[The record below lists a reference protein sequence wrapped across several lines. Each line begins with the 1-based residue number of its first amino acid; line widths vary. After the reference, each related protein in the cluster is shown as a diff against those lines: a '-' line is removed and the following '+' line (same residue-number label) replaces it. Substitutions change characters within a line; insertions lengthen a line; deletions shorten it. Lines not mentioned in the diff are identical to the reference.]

1 MNTEEAVS
9 LHVMAIVGEQETMEL
24 MSSVFTGAGDDLV
37 LATDLAEGLARAA
50 AEVPEV
56 VFIDVGL
63 GNGAGLALVHHLRA
77 VSPDV
82 SVFALAHENSSEL
95 GSQVTALGGEGV
107 LMHPLTGDELLMA
120 VSAVRRRRAE
130 QRERIRLERQAAEV
144 RQGADLAIQI
154 ADAAECEDR
163 AAACEHVADVFMQ
176 AARAATAM
184 VYVPAGEGSTQ
195 LMRVA
200 ERGDVGQAPSFC
212 AEMELHNYA
221 RSHDLEVVPLA
232 LKSKMSG
239 LVVLGGTELQGEEL
253 DPLLRMLASQSAT
266 MLSLVLER
274 EHSHR
279 GAMKDPRSSA
289 YTFAYFVDV
298 AGREIDKSRRHHR
311 RFALATLVLEG
322 GEDDD
327 AAIEQA
333 ATEVVDRVLGLVR
346 DTDVLARIDKGEFYL
361 LLPETGGAGG
371 HALRRRVTRRTGGTE
386 DRRASAGSPELTMG
400 VATFPHDGSDLSR
413 LLRVAKHRADASR
426 ASVVRRLGLDRQ
438 SLEEIIDLLLWHDN
452 DSDEGEARLES
463 PRSIE
468 LPVMDF
474 MTVAVA
480 AVGEAVRG
488 GDTRIIVTER
498 PGMSV
503 GTAVRASLGREP
515 EGFKAVD
522 VSRVA
527 GCSDI
532 DALCVIAEHGAYV
545 LVGRSDRNVIRA
557 VHACDPLLT
566 DLIIQRLG
574 EVAGKRLIDS

>member
-1 MNTEEAVS
+1 MSSNEAVS
-9 LHVMAIVGEQETMEL
+9 LHVMAIVGEQSTMEL
-24 MSSVFTGAGDDLV
+24 MNSVFTGAGDDLV

-56 VFIDVGL
+56 VFIDVSL

-77 VSPDV
+77 VSPEV
-82 SVFALAHENSSEL
+82 SVFALAHESSTEL

-130 QRERIRLERQAAEV
+130 QRELIRLERQAAEV
-144 RQGADLAIQI
+144 RQGAELAVQI
-154 ADAAECEDR
+154 ADAADAKDR
-163 AAACEHVADVFMQ
+163 SSAGQAVVNVFTQ
-176 AARAATAM
+176 ATRATTAM

-212 AEMELHNYA
+212 AEMELHNHA
-221 RSHDLEVVPLA
+221 RANGLEVIPLA

-239 LVVLGGTELQGEEL
+239 LVVLEGTESTGEQL
-253 DPLLRMLASQSAT
+253 APLLRMLAAQSAM
-266 MLSLVLER
+266 MLSLVHER
-274 EHSHR
+274 EHSDS

-298 AGREIDKSRRHHR
+298 AGREIDKSRRHKR

-322 GEDDD
+322 ERDSD
-327 AAIEQA
+327 IEQA
-333 ATEVVDRVLGLVR
+333 ATDVADKVLKIVR
-346 DTDVLARIDKGEFYL
+346 DTDVLARVDQGEFYL

-371 HALRRRVTRRTGGTE
+371 HALRRRVTRQTGSAE
-386 DRRASAGSPELTMG
+386 DRRAAPPGPELTMG

-426 ASVVRRLGLDRQ
+426 ASVVRRLALDRQ
-438 SLEEIIDLLLWHDN
+438 SLEEVVDMLLWHDA
-452 DSDEGEARLES
+452 DPGGDEPLLEA

-480 AVGEAVRG
+480 AVGEAIRG
-488 GDTRIIVTER
+488 GETHIIVTER

-515 EGFKAVD
+515 EGFRAVD
-522 VSRVA
+522 VSRVP
-527 GCSDI
+527 GCADI
-532 DALCVIAEHGAYV
+532 DALCLIAEHGAYV
-545 LVGRSDRNVIRA
+545 IVGRLDRDVVRA
-557 VHACDPLLT
+557 VHACDPLLA
-566 DLIIQRLG
+566 DLMIQRLG
-574 EVAGKRLIDS
+574 EAAGKRLID